1 MGRARADQPPAVFR
15 AVANAVDPVD
25 GGREMKLARDLLAHH
40 GEVSQSGFA
49 EAKAYVDGLL
59 ADDQIAGADLKGL
72 LNRCVGPAWGI
83 QFDFGADAK
92 AARRYLEALSRAI
105 AQELT

>member
-1 MGRARADQPPAVFR
+1 MGRSRVDQPPSVLR
-15 AVANAVDPVD
+15 DLLLLVDPTD
-25 GGREMKLARDLLAHH
+25 GGREIRIAGDLLRR
-40 GEVSQSGFA
+40 QSDMGPSSLA

-59 ADDQIAGADLKGL
+59 GDPDVTGSDLKGL
-72 LNRCVGPAWGI
+72 LNRSAGPAWGI

-105 AQELT
+105 AQELS